1 MKLDLSVFERF
12 AVTYNPGD
20 IIFCEY
26 EPGDSFYLIQSGRV
40 KIVKIFGNIEKTVD
54 IMHPG
59 EFFGEM
65 ALLEEAPRSATIIA
79 DDHCKLLEF
88 NKANFE
94 ILMKGN
100 PQMALKLLRLFTKR
114 IYDQKR
120 RFMILTLDDMDAKLM
135 DVFIMLYEMGNY
147 ISEDV
152 ETSGKVIYSN
162 SIDDIAH
169 WAGISPEECQP
180 VLNGFS
186 IQRKIEID
194 HDRITVKNI
203 NEFRRQVDS
212 KRRRQENV
220 EE

>member
-12 AVTYNPGD
+12 AVTYESGD

-26 EPGDSFYLIQSGRV
+26 EPGDSFYLIQSGNV
-40 KIVKIFGNIEKTVD
+40 KIVKIFGSLEKTID
-54 IMHPG
+54 ILHPG

-79 DDHCKLLEF
+79 DGPCKLLEF

-94 ILMKGN
+94 ILLKGN

-120 RFMILTLDDMDAKLM
+120 RFMILTLDDLDAKIM
-135 DVFIMLYEMGNY
+135 DVFIMLFENGNY

-152 ETSGKVIYSN
+152 EASGKVVFNN
-162 SIDDIAH
+162 SLDDIAH
-169 WAGISPEECQP
+169 WAGITPEKCQP
-180 VLNGFS
+180 ILNNFS
-186 IQRKIEID
+186 IQRKIDFDNDKIM
-194 HDRITVKNI
+194 VKNI

-212 KRRRQENV
+212 KRRRQEAV

>member
-12 AVTYNPGD
+12 AVTYQTGD
-20 IIFCEY
+20 IIFCEF
-26 EPGDSFYLIQSGRV
+26 EPGDSFYLIQSGQV
-40 KIVKIFGNIEKTVD
+40 KIVKIFGNLEKTID
-54 IMHPG
+54 ILHPG

-65 ALLEEAPRSATIIA
+65 ALLEEVPRSATIIA
-79 DDHCKLLEF
+79 VDSCKLLEF

-100 PQMALKLLRLFTKR
+100 PQMALKLLRLFAKR

-120 RFMILTLDDMDAKLM
+120 RFMILTLEDLDAKIM
-135 DVFIMLYEMGNY
+135 DVFVMLFENGNF

-152 ETSGKVIYSN
+152 EATGKVIFNN

-169 WAGISPEECQP
+169 WAGISPDICQP
-180 VLNGFS
+180 VLNNFS
-186 IQRKIEID
+186 IQRKIEINSD
-194 HDRITVKNI
+194 KIIVKNI
-203 NEFRRQVDS
+203 NEFRRQVYS
-212 KRRRQENV
+212 KRRRQELI

>member
-1 MKLDLSVFERF
+1 MNLDLSVFERF
-12 AVTYNPGD
+12 AVTYKPGE

-26 EPGDSFYLIQSGRV
+26 EPGDSFYLIQSGKV

-54 IMHPG
+54 ILHPG

-79 DDHCKLLEF
+79 NDHCKLLEF

-94 ILMKGN
+94 VLMKGN

-120 RFMILTLDDMDAKLM
+120 RFMILTLDDLDAKIM
-135 DVFIMLYEMGNY
+135 DVFIMLFENGNFV
-147 ISEDV
+147 SEDV
-152 ETSGKVIYSN
+152 NTSGKVIFNN

-169 WAGISPEECQP
+169 WAGISPEKCQP
-180 VLNGFS
+180 VLNNFS
-186 IQRKIEID
+186 IQRKIEFENGK
-194 HDRITVKNI
+194 ITVKNI
-203 NEFRRQVDS
+203 NEFKRQVDS
-212 KRRRQENV
+212 KRRRQEAV

>member
-12 AVTYNPGD
+12 AVTYQPGD

-26 EPGDSFYLIQSGRV
+26 EPGDSFYLIQSGQV

-54 IMHPG
+54 ILNPG

-65 ALLEEAPRSATIIA
+65 ALLEEAPRSASIIA
-79 DDHCKLLEF
+79 VEQCKLLEF
-88 NKANFE
+88 NKTNFE

-100 PQMALKLLRLFTKR
+100 PQMALKLLRLFAKR

-120 RFMILTLDDMDAKLM
+120 RFMILTLDELDAKIM
-135 DVFIMLYEMGNY
+135 DVFIMLFDNGNY
-147 ISEDV
+147 ISEDKD
-152 ETSGKVIYSN
+152 TSGKVIFNN

-169 WAGISPEECQP
+169 WAGISPDKCQP
-180 VLNGFS
+180 VLHNLS
-186 IQRKIEID
+186 TQRKIEID
-194 HDRITVKNI
+194 GDRIIIKNI

-212 KRRRQENV
+212 KRKRQEAV

>member
-1 MKLDLSVFERF
+1 MNLDLSVFERF
-12 AVTYNPGD
+12 AVTYKSGD

-26 EPGDSFYLIQSGRV
+26 EPGDSFYLIQSGKV

-54 IMHPG
+54 ILHPG

-65 ALLEEAPRSATIIA
+65 ALLEEAPRSASIIA
-79 DDHCKLLEF
+79 VENCKLLEF

-94 ILMKGN
+94 VLMKGN

-114 IYDQKR
+114 IFDQKR
-120 RFMILTLDDMDAKLM
+120 RFMILTLDDLDAKVM
-135 DVFIMLYEMGNY
+135 DVFIMLFEIGNY

-152 ETSGKVIYSN
+152 EVSGKVIYNN

-169 WAGISPEECQP
+169 WAGISPEKCQP
-180 VLNGFS
+180 VLNTFT

-194 HDRITVKNI
+194 NDRILVKNI

-212 KRRRQENV
+212 KRRRQELV

>member
-1 MKLDLSVFERF
+1 MNLDLSVFERF
-12 AVTYNPGD
+12 AVTYKPGD

-26 EPGDSFYLIQSGRV
+26 EPGDSFYLIQSGTV

-54 IMHPG
+54 ILHPG

-65 ALLEEAPRSATIIA
+65 ALLEEAPRSATIIS

-120 RFMILTLDDMDAKLM
+120 RFMILTLDDLDAKIM
-135 DVFIMLYEMGNY
+135 DVFIMLYENGNY

-152 ETSGKVIYSN
+152 ETSGKVVFSN

-169 WAGISPEECQP
+169 WAGISPDECQP
-180 VLNGFS
+180 VLNNFS
-186 IQRKIEID
+186 VQRKIEFNN
-194 HDRITVKNI
+194 DRIMVKNI

-212 KRRRQENV
+212 KRRRQEAV